1 MAPFAGMEDIPEMI
15 SEFGGDATFGT
26 LTKKVLYDETDAEA
40 IALETGG
47 SIIGKRIVLRG
58 RTGDW
63 PTIKIGDT
71 VTVKAKG
78 PMWNYSGTVE
88 SPFDVKVREMKQE
101 QDGAVTAFYC
111 TKS

>member
-1 MAPFAGMEDIPEMI
+1 MPFAGAEDIPEMLD
-15 SEFGGDATFGT
+15 EFGGDATFGT

-63 PTIKIGDT
+63 PAIKIGDT
-71 VTVKAKG
+71 VTVKTKG